1 MTDHHTS
8 TGRTGSGNGN
18 GVPPLRRSR
27 GTKVIGGVCGG
38 LGRTYDVDPVI
49 FRVALAVTALASGV
63 GFIAY
68 AVAWL
73 LIPRE
78 GEDENEGRRLLYG
91 RVEGEALAAVLCAVA
106 GCGLL
111 LATLGHPTRLF
122 FSVVVLGILAGCTHW
137 LRRRQ
142 KPGTTDTAAG
152 VDSGS
157 RTATAGTGGTGKA
170 TTATAVTGQRGAP
183 PETQAPP
190 APGGPS
196 WWRDPITKDGTAGTT
211 GTGYLWG
218 PDDGLAWD
226 AKEPTAAPA
235 WGAGYRPA
243 RRHGPWIGGW
253 VFLLAVAA
261 CATGLAATWD
271 AEPLGTS
278 LQTGL
283 ACALAVFGLGLVVS
297 AFYGRAGGG
306 TIVLAVLTAGL
317 LAAAAALPKS
327 VTADWARTEW
337 RPATVS
343 DVRPEYELGTG
354 VGTLDLSKVVLD
366 PHRTVST
373 RASVGAGQLKII
385 VPEDARVELDVEIG
399 LGDLRLP
406 GDRREDVDVTPGI
419 DEHRTVPPAEG
430 QKARGTL
437 DLDLKTG
444 VGQVVVSRGTP

>member
-1 MTDHHTS
+1 MTDHHT
-8 TGRTGSGNGN
+8 TTDRTGNLSGA
-18 GVPPLRRSR
+18 PPLRRSR
-27 GTKVIGGVCGG
+27 GTKVAGGVCAG

-49 FRVALAVTALASGV
+49 FRVVLAVLALASGI

-78 GEDENEGRRLLYG
+78 GEDENEIRRLLYG
-91 RVEGEALAAVLCAVA
+91 RVEGEALAAVLCALV

-122 FSVVVLGILAGCTHW
+122 FSVVVLGILAGCAHW
-137 LRRRQ
+137 SQRRQ
-142 KPGTTDTAAG
+142 QSGTAETSAGAGPAGPPGA
-152 VDSGS
+152 
-157 RTATAGTGGTGKA
+157 GGTGAA
-170 TTATAVTGQRGAP
+170 TPATGQKGAP

-190 APGGPS
+190 APDAPS
-196 WWRDPITKDGTAGTT
+196 WWRGPLTKDGSTGTT

-226 AKEPTAAPA
+226 AKEPAARPS

-243 RRHGPWIGGW
+243 RHRSPWIGGW
-253 VFLLAVAA
+253 VFLLAAAA
-261 CATGLAATWD
+261 CATGIGTTWD
-271 AEPLGTS
+271 AGPLGTS

-283 ACALAVFGLGLVVS
+283 ACALAVYGLGLVVG

-317 LAAAAALPKS
+317 LACAAALPKS
-327 VTADWARTEW
+327 VTADWARTDW

-343 DVRPEYELGTG
+343 AVRPAYELGTG
-354 VGTLDLSKVVLD
+354 VGTLDLSRVELGEKQ
-366 PHRTVST
+366 TVST
-373 RASVGAGQLKII
+373 RASVGAGQLRVV
-385 VPEDARVELDVEIG
+385 VPEDARVTMDVEIG

-406 GDRREDVDVTPGI
+406 GDRRDDVDVTPGI
-419 DEHRTVPPAEG
+419 DEHRTLGPAEG
-430 QKARGTL
+430 RTARGTL
-437 DLDLKTG
+437 HLELETG
-444 VGQVVVSRGTP
+444 TGQVVVSRGTP